1 MPLEKSEVQVKNF
14 YKVKIIEKMKVIYP
28 IPADLSDGNDSYG
41 SRQFIMKAI
50 AASLCGATIPAI
62 IFYFLM

>member
-1 MPLEKSEVQVKNF
+1 MEKV
-14 YKVKIIEKMKVIYP
+14 KVIYP
-28 IPADLSDGNDSYG
+28 IPADLSEGNDSYG
-41 SRQFIMKAI
+41 SRQFIVKMV

>member
-1 MPLEKSEVQVKNF
+1 VKQFRLKIFAREK
-14 YKVKIIEKMKVIYP
+14 IMEKMKVIYP
-28 IPADLSDGNDSYG
+28 IPVDLNDGNDSYG
-41 SRQFIMKAI
+41 SRQFIMKTI

>member
-1 MPLEKSEVQVKNF
+1 M
-14 YKVKIIEKMKVIYP
+14 EKMKVIYP
-28 IPADLSDGNDSYG
+28 IPANVSDSNDSYG
-41 SRQFIMKAI
+41 SRQFIMKTI